1 MVRAI
6 TGTKPDDA
14 TDRMMGDTYSSMTA
28 RVELVRVYGRG
39 LLSALD
45 ASVMV
50 KIEERPQSIRDWRK
64 LMEGVV
70 TPAEVE
76 VPRSPKPEREE
87 RVSQPLPQA
96 TIALMPTVELPESA
110 ISGVFLDTPEEL
122 PNQPSHRSSA
132 QRIIVG
138 VLVGVCLL
146 VLIPF
151 IAAVLDRDKGN
162 QTGNATPVEE
172 KKATSSLVKNVKIQS
187 AIYEIDLAEYRTDDL
202 PKIVKIAKQIKLET
216 NSGEGVKMLT
226 RGTEVKLLNRDGL
239 ELIIETT
246 DGVAKGRVAIET
258 TDLYGVLAQAKF
270 DKDAGKVAG
279 GTTPASPKPPV
290 NPTAPVNPPPVA
302 DPTPP
307 VGTPAPATDGPMVA
321 SGEGGTGGP
330 DNSAPTPEPADK
342 KLSPDELVAL
352 MKKFIAAGTLKEFKA
367 EQVVTWKAGEDESID
382 GVNYQIGLVT
392 YKAQTIFGE
401 KPVNAKALIKG
412 GEVNR
417 WVFAKSGMEMR

>member
-1 MVRAI
+1 MRYA
-6 TGTKPDDA
+6 KFA
-14 TDRMMGDTYSSMTA
+14 
-28 RVELVRVYGRG
+28 
-39 LLSALD
+39 
-45 ASVMV
+45 
-50 KIEERPQSIRDWRK
+50 
-64 LMEGVV
+64 
-70 TPAEVE
+70 
-76 VPRSPKPEREE
+76 
-87 RVSQPLPQA
+87 
-96 TIALMPTVELPESA
+96 
-110 ISGVFLDTPEEL
+110 
-122 PNQPSHRSSA
+122 
-132 QRIIVG
+132 IIVF
-138 VLVGVCLL
+138 VLFFLGYVLGPTITPML
-146 VLIPF
+146 V
-151 IAAVLDRDKGN
+151 K
-162 QTGNATPVEE
+162 E

-202 PKIVKIAKQIKLET
+202 PKSVKIAKQIKLET
-216 NSGEGVKMLT
+216 NSGEGVKVLT

-246 DGVAKGRVAIET
+246 DGVAKGRVAIEA

-279 GTTPASPKPPV
+279 GPTPASPKPPV
-290 NPTAPVNPPPVA
+290 NPPAPVNPPTVA
-302 DPTPP
+302 APTPP
-307 VGTPAPATDGPMVA
+307 VATPPAPATGVPMVA
-321 SGEGGTGGP
+321 SGDGGTDGS

>member
-1 MVRAI
+1 MRYA
-6 TGTKPDDA
+6 KFA
-14 TDRMMGDTYSSMTA
+14 
-28 RVELVRVYGRG
+28 
-39 LLSALD
+39 
-45 ASVMV
+45 
-50 KIEERPQSIRDWRK
+50 
-64 LMEGVV
+64 
-70 TPAEVE
+70 
-76 VPRSPKPEREE
+76 
-87 RVSQPLPQA
+87 
-96 TIALMPTVELPESA
+96 
-110 ISGVFLDTPEEL
+110 
-122 PNQPSHRSSA
+122 
-132 QRIIVG
+132 IIVF
-138 VLVGVCLL
+138 VLFFLGYVLGPTITPML
-146 VLIPF
+146 V
-151 IAAVLDRDKGN
+151 K
-162 QTGNATPVEE
+162 E

-202 PKIVKIAKQIKLET
+202 PKIVKIAKQVKLAT
-216 NSGEGVKMLT
+216 NSGEGVKVLT

-246 DGVAKGRVAIET
+246 DGVAKGRVDIET
-258 TDLYGVLAQAKF
+258 TDLYGVLAQGKF

-279 GTTPASPKPPV
+279 GPTPASSKPPV

-307 VGTPAPATDGPMVA
+307 VATPPAPATGGPMVA
-321 SGEGGTGGP
+321 SGDGGTDGS
-330 DNSAPTPEPADK
+330 DNAAPTPEPADK

-367 EQVVTWKAGEDESID
+367 EQVVTWKAGEDESVD

>member
-1 MVRAI
+1 MRYA
-6 TGTKPDDA
+6 KFA
-14 TDRMMGDTYSSMTA
+14 
-28 RVELVRVYGRG
+28 
-39 LLSALD
+39 
-45 ASVMV
+45 
-50 KIEERPQSIRDWRK
+50 
-64 LMEGVV
+64 
-70 TPAEVE
+70 
-76 VPRSPKPEREE
+76 
-87 RVSQPLPQA
+87 
-96 TIALMPTVELPESA
+96 
-110 ISGVFLDTPEEL
+110 
-122 PNQPSHRSSA
+122 
-132 QRIIVG
+132 IIVF
-138 VLVGVCLL
+138 VLFFLGYVLGPTITPML
-146 VLIPF
+146 V
-151 IAAVLDRDKGN
+151 K
-162 QTGNATPVEE
+162 E

-202 PKIVKIAKQIKLET
+202 PKIVKIAKQIKLKT

-246 DGVAKGRVAIET
+246 DGVAKGRVDIET

-279 GTTPASPKPPV
+279 GPTPTTPKPPV

-302 DPTPP
+302 DPSPP
-307 VGTPAPATDGPMVA
+307 VATPPAPATGAPMVA
-321 SGEGGTGGP
+321 SGDDGTDGS
-330 DNSAPTPEPADK
+330 DNTAPTPEPADK

-367 EQVVTWKAGEDESID
+367 EQVVSWKAGEDESID

>member
-1 MVRAI
+1 MRYA
-6 TGTKPDDA
+6 KFA
-14 TDRMMGDTYSSMTA
+14 
-28 RVELVRVYGRG
+28 
-39 LLSALD
+39 
-45 ASVMV
+45 
-50 KIEERPQSIRDWRK
+50 
-64 LMEGVV
+64 
-70 TPAEVE
+70 
-76 VPRSPKPEREE
+76 
-87 RVSQPLPQA
+87 
-96 TIALMPTVELPESA
+96 
-110 ISGVFLDTPEEL
+110 
-122 PNQPSHRSSA
+122 
-132 QRIIVG
+132 IIVF
-138 VLVGVCLL
+138 VLFFLGYVLGPTITPML
-146 VLIPF
+146 V
-151 IAAVLDRDKGN
+151 K
-162 QTGNATPVEE
+162 E

-202 PKIVKIAKQIKLET
+202 PKIVKIAKQIKLKT

-246 DGVAKGRVAIET
+246 DGVAKGRVDIET

-279 GTTPASPKPPV
+279 GPTPTTPKPPV

-302 DPTPP
+302 DPSPP
-307 VGTPAPATDGPMVA
+307 VATPPAPATGAPMVA
-321 SGEGGTGGP
+321 SGDDGTDGS
-330 DNSAPTPEPADK
+330 DNAAPTPEPADK